1 VDLRG
6 NDSFWVARW
15 FERRRRPVIS
25 STTFLSVEFTAMADE
40 TLSDEELDEIYR
52 GMVDS
57 FIDQANEL
65 AETNS
70 AENVGMAILYAASR
84 FNAHVVSQHSE
95 TPESYE
101 KELPRAREF
110 FCNQYQTMLDENLED
125 YKSVFSKYANFMRR
139 Q

>member
-1 VDLRG
+1 
-6 NDSFWVARW
+6 
-15 FERRRRPVIS
+15 
-25 STTFLSVEFTAMADE
+25 MADE

-57 FIDQANEL
+57 FIDRANEL

-70 AENVGMAILYAASR
+70 AENVGMALLYAASR